1 MQSYVL
7 VAQNHP
13 ETNALLE
20 ITVAKMGLHCHI
32 ATDGATAIQAAGEE
46 ALGRIALVVLDL
58 HLPDGDGISVLK
70 QLREKVN
77 VPIIALAGTEAV
89 NSAEA
94 AFEAGASDFIIK
106 PVTAERITIAVR
118 NALRVRALEGEIARI
133 TRKADGRLSFSDVIC
148 NAPEMHRA
156 VMLGRRAADLEMPVL
171 LEGEI
176 GTGKEMFAKAIH
188 GDGERSGHPFVMIH
202 CADPASA
209 AAWSKRQS
217 YLADAWT
224 EARNGVLFLDEIGE
238 LPLSLQDELVK
249 LLEPVDSVKNDA
261 PPHEYPRLICTTSQN
276 LIERV
281 KAKQFRE
288 DLYYRINVFPIW
300 LPCLRERQDDIDELA
315 SNFTA
320 RFSADVG
327 KYIEGLDEDAKALLH
342 DYTWPGNVRQLE
354 NMIYR
359 AVVLAEG
366 DKLTAQDFPQIATG
380 LHSLNGAA
388 SPLPASESQP
398 PYRGPAMIGGN
409 WPGADAITLPATNGA
424 TLGIPI
430 LTKDGEI
437 RSLTEIEADLIR
449 VALGHYRGHITE
461 VARRLGI
468 GRSTLYRKM
477 REFGLEPRQ
486 NHVTHATHT

>member
-20 ITVAKMGLHCHI
+20 VTVAKLGLHCHI
-32 ATDGATAIQAAGEE
+32 ATDAATAIIAAGEE
-46 ALGRIALVVLDL
+46 ALGRVALVVLDL

-77 VPIIALAGTEAV
+77 VPIIVLAGAEAV
-89 NSAEA
+89 GSAEV

-106 PVTAERITIAVR
+106 PITAERITIAVR

-133 TRKADGRLSFSDVIC
+133 TRKVDGRLSFSDVIC
-148 NAPEMHRA
+148 NALEMQRA

-188 GDGERSGHPFVMIH
+188 GDSDRSGHSFVMIH

-209 AAWSKRQS
+209 AAWSNRQS

-238 LPLSLQDELVK
+238 LPLSLQDELVT
-249 LLEPVDSVKNDA
+249 LLEPSDSAKSDDA
-261 PPHEYPRLICTTSQN
+261 TSGYPRLICTTSQN

-281 KAKQFRE
+281 KTKQFRE

-300 LPCLRERQDDIDELA
+300 LPSLRERQDDIDELA

-327 KYIEGLDEDAKALLH
+327 KYVEGIDEQAKALLH
-342 DYTWPGNVRQLE
+342 GYAWPGNVRQLE
-354 NMIYR
+354 NMVYR

-366 DKLTAQDFPQIATG
+366 DKLMVQDFPQIAAG
-380 LHSLNGAA
+380 LRPQNGAPSSA
-388 SPLPASESQP
+388 PYSEAKA
-398 PYRGPAMIGGN
+398 PYNGPAMLGGN
-409 WPGADAITLPATNGA
+409 WPGADAITLPSSNGA
-424 TLGIPI
+424 ALGIPI
-430 LTKDGEI
+430 LTQDGEI

-449 VALGHYRGHITE
+449 MALGHYRGHITE
-461 VARRLGI
+461 GARRLGI

-477 REFGLEPRQ
+477 REFG
-486 NHVTHATHT
+486 

>member
-1 MQSYVL
+1 
-7 VAQNHP
+7 
-13 ETNALLE
+13 
-20 ITVAKMGLHCHI
+20 
-32 ATDGATAIQAAGEE
+32 
-46 ALGRIALVVLDL
+46 
-58 HLPDGDGISVLK
+58 VLK

-77 VPIIALAGTEAV
+77 VPIIALAGTDAIH
-89 NSAEA
+89 SAES

-106 PVTAERITIAVR
+106 PITAERMTIAVR

-171 LEGEI
+171 LEGEL

-202 CADPASA
+202 CGDPASA

-224 EARNGVLFLDEIGE
+224 EAQSGVLFLDEIGE
-238 LPLSLQDELVK
+238 LPLSLQDELVT
-249 LLEPVDSVKNDA
+249 LLEPVDNVKNGEPA
-261 PPHEYPRLICTTSQN
+261 ALYPRLICTTSQN

-300 LPCLRERQDDIDELA
+300 LPSLRERQDDIDELA
-315 SNFTA
+315 ANFTA

-327 KYIEGLDEDAKALLH
+327 KYVEGIDEQAKALLH

-366 DKLTAQDFPQIATG
+366 HELMPEDFPQIATN
-380 LHSLNGAA
+380 LRAPS
-388 SPLPASESQP
+388 SMPAPEP
-398 PYRGPAMIGGN
+398 KAPYSGPAMIGGN
-409 WPGADAITLPATNGA
+409 WPGTDAITLPATNGS

-486 NHVTHATHT
+486 NHAAHVTHT